1 MRTERSLPNEPRIQ
15 HITNGGAAIA
25 VDSSPNSVAPASDRI
40 YQIPP
45 YVWCSGSVGGA
56 GPTLFLFAADGTACT
71 IRGWWLDESN
81 SLWIPET
88 LESTM
93 TYAANNRATPTYRT
107 CPGKK
112 VFVQVTSNT
121 GVTTIAAVIV

>member
-1 MRTERSLPNEPRIQ
+1 MRVENSPPGQGRR
-15 HITNGGAAIA
+15 HYITNGGAAIA
-25 VDSSPNSVAPASDRI
+25 VDSSPNSVAPAVDRI

-45 YVWCSGSVGGA
+45 YILGIFLPA
-56 GPTLFLFAADGTACT
+56 TGPVLLLFAADGTACT
-71 IRGWWLDESN
+71 ARTWWLDEAN

-93 TYAANNRATPTYRT
+93 TYAANNRATPTVRN

-112 VFVQVTSNT
+112 IFVQVTANT
-121 GVTTIAAVIV
+121 GVTTIVAVFV